1 MHGGGRKGA
10 WSTRSAYLVT
20 AELVVATAFQPAVP
34 VLVTWDDE
42 YAWLPTN
49 VSNTIPWLTV
59 DSRRP
64 SGGGGLPG
72 GGWGAWFGGNGG
84 GEGGGGEGG
93 GEGGGG
99 EGGGGDGGGGDGG
112 GGDGGGWQ

>member
-1 MHGGGRKGA
+1 MH
-10 WSTRSAYLVT
+10 S
-20 AELVVATAFQPAVP
+20 Q
-34 VLVTWDDE
+34 
-42 YAWLPTN
+42 
-49 VSNTIPWLTV
+49 LTV

-99 EGGGGDGGGGDGG
+99 EGGGGEGGGDGSPAN
-112 GGDGGGWQ
+112 WKNLATAEQALEPSLLFMAMPTRSAA

>member
-1 MHGGGRKGA
+1 MHGGGREGA

-49 VSNTIPWLTV
+49 VSNAIAAAGGEV
-59 DSRRP
+59 
-64 SGGGGLPG
+64 GGGGNLRHTSPSKFGFELSITKPVLLQIVNQLLP
-72 GGWGAWFGGNGG
+72 
-84 GEGGGGEGG
+84 
-93 GEGGGG
+93 
-99 EGGGGDGGGGDGG
+99 DP
-112 GGDGGGWQ
+112 

>member
-1 MHGGGRKGA
+1 MHGGGREGA

-49 VSNTIPWLTV
+49 VSNAIAAAGGG
-59 DSRRP
+59 D
-64 SGGGGLPG
+64 GGGGEGCGEG
-72 GGWGAWFGGNGG
+72 GD
-84 GEGGGGEGG
+84 GGGGEGG
-93 GEGGGG
+93 GEGG
-99 EGGGGDGGGGDGG
+99 E
-112 GGDGGGWQ
+112 Q